1 MPAYVIVHFTSGH
14 PTAREEAAPGSRQSP
29 VSERVRRL
37 AADHDGHL
45 SLTPSDPG
53 TSPDAMATIMVADMD
68 RAHALADA
76 LRELDGV
83 EAAYPK
89 PGEELP

>member
-1 MPAYVIVHFTSGH
+1 VPAHVIVHFELEHHTLRGKATRSAV
-14 PTAREEAAPGSRQSP
+14 TDRLK
-29 VSERVRRL
+29 RL

-53 TSPDAMATIMVADMD
+53 TSPAPMATITVPDMD
-68 RAHALADA
+68 RATALADA